1 MPKKTKDVDVV
12 TDQKKVVKKSE
23 KTIKKEKQTPKKSTT
38 KSTAKKTDTKTK
50 QTTTKKTTTK
60 KATTSTKNKA
70 TNKTKSTTKPR
81 TRTKKVEPINL
92 LEYYDLPYRYNQ
104 TIVKILAQT
113 PKMLFVYWDI
123 ADKDRKIY
131 EEHYGNNFFTTSR
144 PVLIIHNETMNYSFE
159 IEINDFANSWYI
171 QVKDANCKYNVEL
184 GRRPNPYYSDLKESY
199 VYISS
204 SNPMDFPNDHILFE
218 KAKPDIKY
226 KDVKT
231 NQTFTKNFN
240 HSIFMKNFMKM
251 YHINTLEELYKKL
264 YSSELLEEFKNKYYN
279 NPSSNSFI
287 N

>member
-123 ADKDRKIY
+123 SDTDRKKY
-131 EEHYGNNFFTTSR
+131 EEHYGSNFFAHSH
-144 PVLIIHNETMNYSFE
+144 PVLIIHNQTMNYSFE
-159 IEINDFANSWYI
+159 LEINDFANSWYI
-171 QVKDANCKYNVEL
+171 QVNDANCKYNVEL
-184 GRRPNPYYSDLKESY
+184 GRRPNQYLSELKEPY

-218 KAKPDIKY
+218 KAKPDVKF
-226 KDVKT
+226 KNVKT
-231 NQTFTKNFN
+231 NETFTKTFAQ
-240 HSIFMKNFMKM
+240 SLFVKNFMKM
-251 YHINTLEELYKKL
+251 YQINTLEELYQKL
-264 YSSELLEEFKNKYYN
+264 YSSELLEEFKNKYHN
-279 NPSSNSFI
+279 NPSSNSFK
-287 N
+287 

>member
-12 TDQKKVVKKSE
+12 KDEKKAVKKSE
-23 KTIKKEKQTPKKSTT
+23 KTVSKTKQSPKKSTT
-38 KSTAKKTDTKTK
+38 KSVAPKAKTK
-50 QTTTKKTTTK
+50 AKQSTVAKKTTTK
-60 KATTSTKNKA
+60 KATASTK
-70 TNKTKSTTKPR
+70 TKPTTKAK

-123 ADKDRKIY
+123 ADKDRKTY
-131 EEHYGNNFFTTSR
+131 EEHYGNNFFTTSK

-184 GRRPNPYYSDLKESY
+184 GRRPNQYYSDLKEPY

-218 KAKPDIKY
+218 KVKPDIKY
-226 KDVKT
+226 KNVKN

-251 YHINTLEELYKKL
+251 YHINTLEELYEKL
-264 YSSELLEEFKNKYYN
+264 YSSELLEELKNKYYN
-279 NPSSNSFI
+279 NPSSNSFT